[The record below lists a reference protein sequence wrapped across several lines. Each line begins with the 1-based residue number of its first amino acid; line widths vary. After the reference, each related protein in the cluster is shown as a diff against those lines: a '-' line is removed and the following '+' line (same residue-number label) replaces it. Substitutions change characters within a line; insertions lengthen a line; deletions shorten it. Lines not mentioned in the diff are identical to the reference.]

1 MENKY
6 SIKLMIM
13 RDKKMND
20 VVVPVNTDAD
30 IYSIIEK
37 FLVDDGDTLA
47 ELESKAR
54 VYEKCDGG
62 NVVQRYGLIIELA
75 TKKEVTEQ
83 RVTEFLAEKGCD
95 FKIVH

>member
-1 MENKY
+1 
-6 SIKLMIM
+6 M

-30 IYSIIEK
+30 IYAIVEN
-37 FLVDDGDTLA
+37 FLVDDGDTLV
-47 ELESKAR
+47 ELESRAK

-62 NVVQRYGLIIELA
+62 NVVQRYGLIVELS

-83 RVTEFLAEKGCD
+83 RVSEFLDARDCD
-95 FKIVH
+95 FKIMH